1 MATDFKCARS
11 AFNKKIGIKEA
22 VNCGGI
28 CPNLARPDKY
38 RQLINTPEPQ
48 SAIINCGPGS
58 PRSLPCNRKP
68 KNQGIDRRS
77 TQQHSS
83 WFDALKKLPPAR

>member
-1 MATDFKCARS
+1 MATEFKCARS
-11 AFNKKIGIKEA
+11 AFIKKIGIKEA
-22 VNCGGI
+22 VNCGGS
-28 CPNLARPDKY
+28 CPNLAQPDKY

-48 SAIINCGPGS
+48 SAIIIVALTV
-58 PRSLPCNRKP
+58 RDRQCNRKP
-68 KNQGIDRRS
+68 KNQGIDRQS